1 VAVGRGRGPS
11 LTFYGGTDEV
21 GGNKIL
27 LHDEDTKVILD
38 FGMSFTLRR
47 RYYSDPF
54 LSPRGEVG
62 LLEFGLLPRLKG
74 VYRFEDSEPE
84 VDAVL
89 LSHSHMDH
97 SAYASFIK
105 REIPVYCGEA
115 TTTILKA
122 LDEVRISGFEFDMK
136 DLRFRTFRTGDR
148 FRIGDLEVEPI
159 HVDHSV
165 PGSYGFVIYTS
176 SGAVVYTGDFRM
188 HGSKPELTE
197 DLIRRASEERPI
209 AVISEGTNAVGVDV
223 SSEAEV
229 RKKICKIVRQTSGL
243 VLANFSCADIDRLRS
258 FYSAAEENNRYLV
271 ITLKQAYLLERLS
284 VDVHLEAPRLDDE
297 RLLIF
302 QKAKKRYFGWEKE
315 AMSLGRTIDS
325 SEISE
330 IQDRALL
337 ILTLYDMEELIGI
350 KPEPG
355 SCYILSASE
364 PFNEEMEIDFNKMV
378 NWLKH
383 YGLPQYHA
391 HVSGHVAPLQLKDAL
406 RRMGAE
412 RVFLIHGTH
421 LDLLS
426 RFMRDLESE
435 IMVPEKGVKYDL

>member
-1 VAVGRGRGPS
+1 VAGRGGSRLS
-11 LTFYGGTDEV
+11 LTFYGGTGEV

-27 LHDEDTKVILD
+27 LQDGDTRILLD

-47 RYYSDPF
+47 QYYSDPF
-54 LSPRGEVG
+54 LSPKGEVG

-74 VYRFEDSEPE
+74 VYRFEDSEPGI
-84 VDAVL
+84 DAVL

-97 SAYASFIK
+97 SAYVSFIK

-115 TTTILKA
+115 TATILKA
-122 LDEVRISGFEFDMK
+122 LDEVRIGGFEFDMK
-136 DLRFRTFRTGDR
+136 NLAFRTFRTGDKL
-148 FRIGDLEVEPI
+148 RIGGLEVEPI

-209 AVISEGTNAVGVDV
+209 AVISEGTNAVGVEV

-229 RKKICKIVRQTSGL
+229 REKIREIVNRASGL

-258 FYSAAEENNRYLV
+258 FYSAAEESGRYLV

-284 VDVHLEAPRLDDE
+284 TDIHLEVPRLDDE

-302 QKAKKRYFGWEKE
+302 QKSKKRYFSWEKK
-315 AMSLGRTIDS
+315 AMSLGKTIDS
-325 SEISE
+325 SQISE
-330 IQDRALL
+330 MQKRVLL
-337 ILTLYDMEELIGI
+337 VLTLYDMEELLGI
-350 KPEPG
+350 NPKPG

-364 PFNEEMEIDFNKMV
+364 PFNEEMELDFNKMV

-391 HVSGHVAPLQLKDAL
+391 HVSGHVTPLQLKEAL
-406 RRMGAE
+406 RRMCAK
-412 RVFLIHGTH
+412 RVFLVHGTH

-426 RFMRDLESE
+426 KFMRDLKSE
-435 IMVPEKGVKYDL
+435 IIIPEKGVKYEL

>member
-1 VAVGRGRGPS
+1 MAVGRGRGPS

-27 LHDEDTKVILD
+27 LHDGDTKVILD

-47 RYYSDPF
+47 QYYSDPF

-84 VDAVL
+84 IDGVL

-115 TTTILKA
+115 TATILKA

-136 DLRFRTFRTGDR
+136 NLKFRTFRTGDR

-165 PGSYGFVIYTS
+165 PGSYGFVIHTS
-176 SGAVVYTGDFRM
+176 SGTVVYTGDFRM

-197 DLIRRASEERPI
+197 DLIRRASEERPV
-209 AVISEGTNAVGVDV
+209 AVISEGTNAVGVEV

-229 RKKICKIVRQTSGL
+229 KKKICKIVRQASGL

-284 VDVHLEAPRLDDE
+284 ADVHLEAPRLDDE

-302 QKAKKRYFGWEKE
+302 QKAKKRYFSWEKE
-315 AMSLGRTIDS
+315 AMSLGRTVDS

-350 KPEPG
+350 NPEPG

-406 RRMGAE
+406 RRMSAE
-412 RVFLIHGTH
+412 KVFLIHGTH

-435 IMVPEKGVKYDL
+435 IITPEKGVRYDL